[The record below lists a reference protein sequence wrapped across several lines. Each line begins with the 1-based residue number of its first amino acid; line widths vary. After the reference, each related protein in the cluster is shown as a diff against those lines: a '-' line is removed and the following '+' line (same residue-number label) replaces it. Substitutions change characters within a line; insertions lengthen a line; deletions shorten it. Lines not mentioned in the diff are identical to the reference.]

1 MSAQKSVS
9 VQDLASRIDVSE
21 AIIHSMLLD
30 IESHYRKFPIR
41 RTHKRPRWINA
52 PEPALK
58 IIQKK
63 LLQRVLYK
71 VSPHPDAHGF
81 YPGKSILSNAQPHC
95 NKNWVISFDV
105 KDFFPNTTQ
114 EMVIKSLPH
123 EKLRIDPQLIS
134 QLCCLGGALPQGAP
148 TSPHLANLAFYECDL
163 KLKKFAL
170 SHSLSYTRYADDMT
184 FSGNELPDG
193 ITEIV
198 CKTLLKS
205 NYLLAE
211 KKTKLMGR
219 NTQQKVTGLHVNER
233 VLLPR
238 SLRRKIRAIKHDIKT
253 NGMTKAISKS
263 TLVKSE
269 SELQGFFALQSMID
283 EA

>member
-1 MSAQKSVS
+1 MIAQTSAS

-21 AIIHSMLLD
+21 EAIQSMLLD

-52 PEPALK
+52 PDTELK

-63 LLQRVLYK
+63 LLQRILYK
-71 VSPHPDAHGF
+71 ISPHPDAHGF

-105 KDFFPNTTQ
+105 KDFFPSTTQ
-114 EMVIKSLPH
+114 EMVIKSLIH
-123 EKLRIDPQLIS
+123 GKLEVDPNLIS
-134 QLCCLGGALPQGAP
+134 ELCCLNMTLPQGAP

-163 KLKKFAL
+163 KLKEFAL
-170 SHSLSYTRYADDMT
+170 DHSLNYTRYADDMT
-184 FSGNELPDG
+184 FSGNELPDK
-193 ITEIV
+193 IIERIRR
-198 CKTLLKS
+198 TLLTS
-205 NYLLAE
+205 NYQLAE

-238 SLRRKIRAIKHDIKT
+238 SLRRKIRAIKHDINT
-253 NGMTKAISKS
+253 SGITKAISKS

-269 SELQGFFALQSMID
+269 SELQGFFALQAMI
-283 EA
+283 EKA

>member
-1 MSAQKSVS
+1 MIAQTSAS

-21 AIIHSMLLD
+21 EAIQSMLLD

-52 PEPALK
+52 PDTELK

-63 LLQRVLYK
+63 LLQRILYK
-71 VSPHPDAHGF
+71 ISPHPDAHGF

-105 KDFFPNTTQ
+105 KDFFPSTTQ
-114 EMVIKSLPH
+114 EMVIKSLIH
-123 EKLRIDPQLIS
+123 GKLEVDPNLIS
-134 QLCCLGGALPQGAP
+134 QLCCLNMTLPQGAP

-163 KLKKFAL
+163 KLKEFAL
-170 SHSLSYTRYADDMT
+170 DHSLNYTRYADDMT
-184 FSGNELPDG
+184 FSGNELPDK
-193 ITEIV
+193 IIERIRR
-198 CKTLLKS
+198 TLLTS
-205 NYLLAE
+205 NYQLAE

-238 SLRRKIRAIKHDIKT
+238 SLRRKIRAIKHDINT
-253 NGMTKAISKS
+253 SGITKAISKS

-269 SELQGFFALQSMID
+269 SELQGFFALQAMI
-283 EA
+283 EKA

>member
-1 MSAQKSVS
+1 MIAQTSAS

-21 AIIHSMLLD
+21 EAIQSMLLD

-52 PEPALK
+52 PDTELK

-63 LLQRVLYK
+63 LLQRILYK
-71 VSPHPDAHGF
+71 ISPHPDAHGF

-105 KDFFPNTTQ
+105 KDFFPSTTQ
-114 EMVIKSLPH
+114 EMVIKSLIH
-123 EKLRIDPQLIS
+123 GKLEVDPNLIS
-134 QLCCLGGALPQGAP
+134 QLCCLNMTLPQGAP

-163 KLKKFAL
+163 KLKEFAL
-170 SHSLSYTRYADDMT
+170 DHSLNYTRYADDMT
-184 FSGNELPDG
+184 FSGNELPDK
-193 ITEIV
+193 IIERIRR
-198 CKTLLKS
+198 TLLTS
-205 NYLLAE
+205 NYQLAE

-253 NGMTKAISKS
+253 NGITKAISKS

-269 SELQGFFALQSMID
+269 SELQGFFALQAMI
-283 EA
+283 EKA

>member
-1 MSAQKSVS
+1 MIAQTSAS

-21 AIIHSMLLD
+21 EAIQSMLLD

-52 PEPALK
+52 PDTELK

-63 LLQRVLYK
+63 LLQRILYK
-71 VSPHPDAHGF
+71 ISPHPDAHGF

-105 KDFFPNTTQ
+105 KDFFPSTTQ
-114 EMVIKSLPH
+114 EMVMKSLIH
-123 EKLRIDPQLIS
+123 GKLEVDPNLIS
-134 QLCCLGGALPQGAP
+134 QLCCLNMTLPQGAP

-163 KLKKFAL
+163 KLKEFAL
-170 SHSLSYTRYADDMT
+170 DHSLNYTRYADDMT
-184 FSGNELPDG
+184 FSGNELPDK
-193 ITEIV
+193 IIERIRR
-198 CKTLLKS
+198 TLLTS
-205 NYLLAE
+205 NYQLAE

-253 NGMTKAISKS
+253 NGITKAISKS

-269 SELQGFFALQSMID
+269 SELQGFFALQAMI
-283 EA
+283 EKA

>member
-1 MSAQKSVS
+1 MIAQTSAS

-21 AIIHSMLLD
+21 EAIRSMLLD

-52 PEPALK
+52 PDTELK

-63 LLQRVLYK
+63 LLQRILYK
-71 VSPHPDAHGF
+71 IRPHPDAHGF

-105 KDFFPNTTQ
+105 KDFFPSTTQ
-114 EMVIKSLPH
+114 EMVIKSLIH
-123 EKLRIDPQLIS
+123 GKLEVDPNLIS
-134 QLCCLGGALPQGAP
+134 QLCCLNMTLPQGAP

-163 KLKKFAL
+163 KLKEFAL
-170 SHSLSYTRYADDMT
+170 DHSLNYTRYADDMT
-184 FSGNELPDG
+184 FSGNELPDK
-193 ITEIV
+193 IIERIRR
-198 CKTLLKS
+198 TLLTS
-205 NYLLAE
+205 NYQLAE

-238 SLRRKIRAIKHDIKT
+238 SLRRKIRAIKHDINT
-253 NGMTKAISKS
+253 SGITKAISKS
-263 TLVKSE
+263 TLIKSE
-269 SELQGFFALQSMID
+269 SELQGFFALQAMI
-283 EA
+283 EKA

>member
-1 MSAQKSVS
+1 MIAQTSAS

-21 AIIHSMLLD
+21 EAIQSMLLD

-52 PEPALK
+52 PDTELK

-63 LLQRVLYK
+63 LLQRILYK
-71 VSPHPDAHGF
+71 ISPHPDAHGF

-105 KDFFPNTTQ
+105 KDFFPSTTQ
-114 EMVIKSLPH
+114 EMVIKSLIH
-123 EKLRIDPQLIS
+123 GKLEVDPNLIS
-134 QLCCLGGALPQGAP
+134 QLCCLNMTLPQGAP

-163 KLKKFAL
+163 KLKEFAL
-170 SHSLSYTRYADDMT
+170 DHSLNYTRYADDMT
-184 FSGNELPDG
+184 FSGNELPDK
-193 ITEIV
+193 IIERIRR
-198 CKTLLKS
+198 TLLTS
-205 NYLLAE
+205 NYQLAE

-238 SLRRKIRAIKHDIKT
+238 SLRRKIRAIKHDINT
-253 NGMTKAISKS
+253 SGITKAISKS
-263 TLVKSE
+263 TLIKSE
-269 SELQGFFALQSMID
+269 SELQGFFALQAMI
-283 EA
+283 EKA

>member
-1 MSAQKSVS
+1 MIAQTSAS

-21 AIIHSMLLD
+21 EAIQSMLLD

-52 PEPALK
+52 PDTELK

-63 LLQRVLYK
+63 LLQRILYK
-71 VSPHPDAHGF
+71 ISPHPDAHGF

-105 KDFFPNTTQ
+105 KDFFPSTTQ
-114 EMVIKSLPH
+114 EMVIKSLIH
-123 EKLRIDPQLIS
+123 GKLEVDPNLIS
-134 QLCCLGGALPQGAP
+134 ELCCLNMTLPQGAP

-163 KLKKFAL
+163 KLKEFAL
-170 SHSLSYTRYADDMT
+170 DHSLNYTRYADDMT
-184 FSGNELPDG
+184 FSGNELPDK
-193 ITEIV
+193 IIERIRR
-198 CKTLLKS
+198 TLLTS
-205 NYLLAE
+205 NYQLAE

-238 SLRRKIRAIKHDIKT
+238 SLRRKIRAIKHDINT
-253 NGMTKAISKS
+253 SGITKAISKS
-263 TLVKSE
+263 TLIKSE
-269 SELQGFFALQSMID
+269 SELQGFFALQAMI
-283 EA
+283 EKA

>member
-1 MSAQKSVS
+1 MIAQTSAS

-21 AIIHSMLLD
+21 EAIQSMLLD

-52 PEPALK
+52 PDTELK

-63 LLQRVLYK
+63 LLQRILYK
-71 VSPHPDAHGF
+71 ISPHPDAHGF

-105 KDFFPNTTQ
+105 KDFFPSTTQ
-114 EMVIKSLPH
+114 EMVIKSLIH
-123 EKLRIDPQLIS
+123 GKLEVDPNLIS
-134 QLCCLGGALPQGAP
+134 QLCCLNRTLPQGAP

-163 KLKKFAL
+163 KLKEFAL
-170 SHSLSYTRYADDMT
+170 DHSLNYTRYADDMT
-184 FSGNELPDG
+184 FSGNELPDK
-193 ITEIV
+193 IIERIRR
-198 CKTLLKS
+198 TLLTS
-205 NYLLAE
+205 NYQLAE

-238 SLRRKIRAIKHDIKT
+238 SLRRKIRAIKHDINT
-253 NGMTKAISKS
+253 SGITKAISKS

-269 SELQGFFALQSMID
+269 SELQGFFALQAMI
-283 EA
+283 EKA